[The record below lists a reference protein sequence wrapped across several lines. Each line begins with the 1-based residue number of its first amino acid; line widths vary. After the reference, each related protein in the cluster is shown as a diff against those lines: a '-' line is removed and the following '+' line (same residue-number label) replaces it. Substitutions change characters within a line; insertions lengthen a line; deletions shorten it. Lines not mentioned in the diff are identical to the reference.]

1 MPALSLIVLK
11 VTYNCSADIR
21 VKGTNSS
28 IIGNDVIS
36 LEITDSN
43 RDTGRVNMT
52 HTDLLTNK
60 ERRLDFE
67 LRYYKSYVK
76 AKNDTEESHKSGGLY
91 IFKS

>member
-1 MPALSLIVLK
+1 M
-11 VTYNCSADIR
+11 
-21 VKGTNSS
+21 
-28 IIGNDVIS
+28 IS
-36 LEITDSN
+36 LKITDSN

-91 IFKS
+91 IFKTQFPDLNFPFKDSISSITTY